1 MVPSFHG
8 ITHII
13 DKAELQVSVEQQ
25 EQVSDAMDKK
35 GALNQE
41 TSSLGNKLIE
51 PGKLPVDVDELTT
64 VETVDS
70 EEVGITKC
78 SKRNNDHLIFYLD
91 IANAVLWGVLCD
103 LSLDKF

>member
-8 ITHII
+8 MTHVI

-35 GALNQE
+35 GASNQE
-41 TSSLGNKLIE
+41 TPSSGDKLIE
-51 PGKLPVDVDELTT
+51 PAKLPVDVDELTT

-70 EEVGITKC
+70 GEVGITK
-78 SKRNNDHLIFYLD
+78 
-91 IANAVLWGVLCD
+91 
-103 LSLDKF
+103 